1 MNVEIPDPP
10 AMSCV
15 TSEIIDAYYV
25 IGRGRQFVG
34 ASCSPMPISVGMIS
48 EYLSVHQS
56 SIDRREFDAVIFAI
70 DDEFR
75 AKWAQEADKPPKK

>member
-1 MNVEIPDPP
+1 
-10 AMSCV
+10 MSWV
-15 TSEIIDAYYV
+15 ASEIIEAYYV

-75 AKWAQEADKPPKK
+75 AKWVEKSKSQDKDYV